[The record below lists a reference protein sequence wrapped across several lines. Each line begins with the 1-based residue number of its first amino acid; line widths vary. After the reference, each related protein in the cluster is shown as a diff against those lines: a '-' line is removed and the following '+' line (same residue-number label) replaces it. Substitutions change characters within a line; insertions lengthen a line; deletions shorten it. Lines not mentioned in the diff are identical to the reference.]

1 MKIGIDRIGFATTN
15 KYLDLDDLASARGV
29 DPNKFKIG
37 IGQNKMAVADLAE
50 DIVTLAINSTL
61 EYLAEVD
68 LTKLGLLIVGTE
80 SGIDQSKSASLF
92 VKEALNLPN
101 EIRTFEVKEAC
112 FGATAGLM
120 MARDY
125 VRAHPNH
132 TAIVIGSDI
141 ARYGLQ
147 TSGEVTQGAG
157 AVSMLV
163 AGDPHII
170 AFEEGH
176 ASYSEDINDF
186 WRPNNFKTAL
196 VDGKYS
202 TEIYLKFFQQT
213 FDTYLAQNKLTAD
226 DFAAITY
233 HLPFTKMGLKA
244 NRLAVAA
251 AAPDSRAR
259 LEDNF
264 EYSTKYGREVGNLYT
279 GSLYLS
285 FLSLLENA
293 DTVLQPGARIG
304 FFSYGS
310 GAMGEFFAG
319 ELVAGYEQYL
329 KKELHRRM
337 LAERRKLTV
346 AEYEDIFTKTLADL
360 PADIELTSDVTP
372 GKYYFAGQSGFAR
385 QYRNKK

>member
-15 KYLDLDDLASARGV
+15 KYLDLDELANARGV

-37 IGQNKMAVADLAE
+37 IGQNKMAVADMTE

-61 EYLAEVD
+61 EYLDDVD
-68 LTKLGLLIVGTE
+68 LAKLGLLIVGTE

-141 ARYGLQ
+141 ARYGLN

-157 AVSMLV
+157 AVSMFI
-163 AGDPHII
+163 AQEPKII

-202 TEIYLKFFQQT
+202 TEIYLKFFQKT
-213 FDTYLAQNKLTAD
+213 FDAYLNQNKLTAD
-226 DFAAITY
+226 DFTAITY

-244 NRLAVAA
+244 NRLAVAEA
-251 AAPDSRAR
+251 SEDSKAR
-259 LEDNF
+259 LEENF

-293 DTVLQPGARIG
+293 GANLQAGKRIG

-310 GAMGEFFAG
+310 GAMGEFF
-319 ELVAGYEQYL
+319 
-329 KKELHRRM
+329 RR
-337 LAERRKLTV
+337 
-346 AEYEDIFTKTLADL
+346 
-360 PADIELTSDVTP
+360 
-372 GKYYFAGQSGFAR
+372 
-385 QYRNKK
+385 

>member
-1 MKIGIDRIGFATTN
+1 MKIGIDRIGFATAN
-15 KYLDLDDLASARGV
+15 KYLDLADLAEARAV
-29 DPNKFKIG
+29 DPNKYKIG
-37 IGQNKMAVADLAE
+37 IGQNKMAVADITE

-61 EYLAEVD
+61 EYLDDVD
-68 LTKLGLLIVGTE
+68 LEKLGLLIVGTE

-141 ARYGLQ
+141 AKYGLN

-157 AVSMLV
+157 AISMLV
-163 AGDPHII
+163 TQNPSII

-202 TEIYLKFFQQT
+202 TEIYLKFFQKN
-213 FDTYLAQNKLTAD
+213 FDAYLAQNELTAD
-226 DFAAITY
+226 DFTAITY

-244 NRLAVAA
+244 NRLAVAEA
-251 AAPDSRAR
+251 SESAKAR
-259 LEDNF
+259 LEENF
-264 EYSTKYGREVGNLYT
+264 EFSTKYGREVGNLYT

-293 DTVLQPGARIG
+293 EDNLKAGDRIG

-310 GAMGEFFAG
+310 GAMAEFFAG
-319 ELVAGYEQYL
+319 ELVEGYE
-329 KKELHRRM
+329 KKLQPERHLAM
-337 LAERRKLTV
+337 LAARTKLTV
-346 AEYEDIFTKTLADL
+346 PEYEEVFNDSLTDL
-360 PADIELTSDVTP
+360 PENIELESDRKA
-372 GKYYFAGQSGFAR
+372 GEYYFAGQTGFAR
-385 QYRNKK
+385 IYRAK